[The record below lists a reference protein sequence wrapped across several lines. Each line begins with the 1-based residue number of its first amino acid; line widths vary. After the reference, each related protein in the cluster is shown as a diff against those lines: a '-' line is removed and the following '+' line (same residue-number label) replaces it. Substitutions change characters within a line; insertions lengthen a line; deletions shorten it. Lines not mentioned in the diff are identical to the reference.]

1 MPTAKYI
8 NLYTR
13 EKSDD
18 VSALAQSGVLF
29 SRVSVFSNTAHLS
42 HFRELFIYPHFWRVF
57 EVLGTITKSPSA
69 ILKSLLC
76 KAFKLSRIQASLTE
90 YKTHHC

>member
-18 VSALAQSGVLF
+18 VSALAQSGIIFLGCAVFKICLVHLF
-29 SRVSVFSNTAHLS
+29 NSGLLYHSGTFLS
-42 HFRELFIYPHFWRVF
+42 YFGFLIFPRFPI
-57 EVLGTITKSPSA
+57 ISP
-69 ILKSLLC
+69 LKLIRTL
-76 KAFKLSRIQASLTE
+76 ASE
-90 YKTHHC
+90 K